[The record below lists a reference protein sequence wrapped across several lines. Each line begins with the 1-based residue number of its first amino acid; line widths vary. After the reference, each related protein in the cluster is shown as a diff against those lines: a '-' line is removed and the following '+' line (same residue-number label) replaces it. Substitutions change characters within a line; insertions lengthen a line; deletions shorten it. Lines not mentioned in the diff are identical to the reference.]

1 MATQRAKLTKRS
13 VDAAAA
19 PESGETWLWDTELKG
34 FFLRI
39 RPSGRKV
46 YAVRY
51 RLGPIQNTYTIGV
64 HGSPWTPDEA
74 RDAAHAAL
82 ALVRDGEDP
91 SASKKEAR
99 KALTVGDLIDAYL
112 TDGPAT
118 KPGKRQSTWDNDG
131 SNLNRHIRPLLG
143 RKIANA
149 VSKAEAAR
157 AVQDITAGKTAAD
170 IKTGPRGRARITG
183 GAGVARRT
191 RITAAAMFSWGM
203 EHGLAKSNPFAAVK
217 LAAAP
222 VRERFLTQ
230 AEAARFLDKLT
241 ELETTHV
248 IGSGFADAARLLL
261 LTGARKTEILGLS
274 WSEVDVGRRVL
285 LLPPERTK
293 AGGTNGERRVML
305 SPAALEI
312 LDRRRTAQAAAEL
325 KASIERKAKGEE
337 PPAPSPYV
345 FPAGRGEG
353 HAIGLRKALSK
364 VLEAA
369 ELTGVRVHDL
379 RHSFA
384 SFLVADKVSLFM
396 VSKMLGHASARTSE
410 RYAHLADDP
419 LQAAV
424 ATLGGRLISAKP
436 DGAGGDDQDGD
447 QLATADGAASNVV
460 HLRQ

>member
-1 MATQRAKLTKRS
+1 VAIQRVKLTKRTI
-13 VDAAAA
+13 DAAAVPA
-19 PESGETWLWDTELKG
+19 TGEAWLWDTELKG

-82 ALVRDGEDP
+82 ASVRDGHDP
-91 SASKKEAR
+91 AAGKKEAR
-99 KALTVGDLIDAYL
+99 NALTVAALIDAYL

-143 RKIANA
+143 RKIADA
-149 VSKAEAAR
+149 VTKAEAAR
-157 AVQDITAGKTAAD
+157 AVQDIAAGKTAAD
-170 IKTGPRGRARITG
+170 IKTGPRGRARISG
-183 GAGVARRT
+183 GVGVARRT
-191 RITAAAMFSWGM
+191 RTTAAAMFAWGI
-203 EHGLAKSNPFAAVK
+203 EHGLAKTNPFAAVK

-222 VRERFLTQ
+222 VRERFLTRG
-230 AEAARFLDKLT
+230 EAATFLDKLT
-241 ELETTHV
+241 ELEAART

-261 LTGARKTEILGLS
+261 LTGARKTEILGLR
-274 WSEVDVGRRVL
+274 WSEVDVGRRAL

-293 AGGTNGERRVML
+293 AGGTNGERRVVL

-312 LDRRRTAQAAAEL
+312 LARRRTAQTATEQTAAQESRARGQS
-325 KASIERKAKGEE
+325 A
-337 PPAPSPYV
+337 PAPSPFV
-345 FPAGRGEG
+345 FPAARGDG
-353 HAIGLRKALSK
+353 HAIGLRKGFGK
-364 VLEAA
+364 VLKAA
-369 ELTGVRVHDL
+369 ELTDVRVHDL

-396 VSKMLGHASARTSE
+396 VGKMLGHASARTAE

-419 LQAAV
+419 MQAAA
-424 ATLGGRLISAKP
+424 ATIGGRLIPTKTAET
-436 DGAGGDDQDGD
+436 AEIIH
-447 QLATADGAASNVV
+447 LAERA
-460 HLRQ
+460 